1 MLAHLLYFTRTIDWQ
16 LIGTL
21 HVCSTTYNIVSFSQT
36 FASGSKRAYTRLRD
50 NNEATFK
57 RINKSV
63 HDVIEREEAT
73 NQKIGDFSEAI
84 QDLNESVNKN
94 MTEIRKAVGMYFYY
108 YLKLV
113 TTPKGSLINLNWQP
127 QTISATN
134 ENRFSN
140 SMANFTESLNA
151 VVKNGNHSREMMTNK
166 MANVVTRFN
175 QVKETFTRLKA
186 SSDR

>member
-1 MLAHLLYFTRTIDWQ
+1 
-16 LIGTL
+16 
-21 HVCSTTYNIVSFSQT
+21 
-36 FASGSKRAYTRLRD
+36 
-50 NNEATFK
+50 
-57 RINKSV
+57 
-63 HDVIEREEAT
+63 
-73 NQKIGDFSEAI
+73 
-84 QDLNESVNKN
+84 

-108 YLKLV
+108 YL
-113 TTPKGSLINLNWQP
+113 TGNNSIGSLINLNWQP

-134 ENRFSN
+134 ENRSSN

-151 VVKNGNHSREMMTNK
+151 VVKNGNHSREIMSNK